1 MKRSL
6 SHRFASLVVLC
17 LALALG
23 ETQAAE
29 SDYLDHPIP
38 HLGAADREGRLIFW
52 REIGVVSLGQ
62 QSILP
67 LRLRYSTTANLGF
80 PLFGRNWFCPLLE
93 STLIAESEKK
103 LSWLNLGGRSTTL
116 RLQKDGTFQSG
127 NGQISV
133 RKISQSESSL
143 TVEGWEYKYVSGKL
157 RSVRLAS
164 GSEYK
169 WVWQGS
175 RLLGI
180 SSADGQMILS
190 LEYTGSQERPTAIV
204 IGKNRN
210 NLVYQRVPVVSDV
223 LGQGAISGYED
234 SLSEINGT
242 KLMEKYSVELTPA
255 GDYVMELASSRT
267 GTRKYVWKGLDG
279 KTISDGAWTYS
290 VEERPNFVPVVK
302 RKNSEGGVE
311 SYYHNSKTGTSVQ
324 TLPDGTVIT
333 RNYFSARGPTQNKI
347 RNATSTK
354 DGKEISSRQWSYDE
368 KGRLIRDRS
377 GEYERTWSWSED
389 GRLTEE
395 SESMGDKVLMLVR
408 YDETG
413 RPTERTLRDKTYKYT
428 YEAGKKIVQRVQDG
442 KVLSTRVI
450 DNATGAV
457 AFFKPD
463 ETNGSLQGAF
473 SKVLSSVSAKDLEQ
487 ARMLAERSL
496 QILQNEK
503 SQ

>member
-1 MKRSL
+1 MKKSL
-6 SHRFASLVVLC
+6 AVGLVPLVVFC
-17 LALALG
+17 LALAIG
-23 ETQAAE
+23 GIQAAE

-52 REIGVVSLGQ
+52 REIGLVSLEP
-62 QSILP
+62 QSGLP
-67 LRLRYSTTANLGF
+67 LRLRYSATGNLGF
-80 PLFGRNWFCPLLE
+80 PLFGKNWYCPLLE
-93 STLIAESEKK
+93 TSLVAESETK
-103 LSWLNLGGRSTTL
+103 LLWSNLGGRSIPL

-127 NGQISV
+127 NGKISV

-143 TVEGWEYKYVSGKL
+143 TAEGWEYKYVSGKL
-157 RSVRLAS
+157 RSLKVPS

-180 SSADGQMILS
+180 SAADGQMLLS
-190 LEYTGSQERPTAIV
+190 LEYTGSQERPTAV
-204 IGKNRN
+204 VVGKARN
-210 NLVYQRVPVVSDV
+210 DLAYQRVPVVSDV

-242 KLMEKYSVELTPA
+242 KLMEKYPVELTPA
-255 GDYVMELASSRT
+255 GEYVMELTSSRT
-267 GTRKYVWKGLDG
+267 GDRKYVWKGLDG

-290 VEERPNFVPVVK
+290 VEERPNIGPVVS

-311 SYYHNSKTGTSVQ
+311 SYYHNAKTGTSVQ

-354 DGKEISSRQWSYDE
+354 GGREISSRQWSYDE
-368 KGRLIRDRS
+368 MGRLIRDRS
-377 GEYERTWSWSED
+377 GQYERTWSWSDD

-395 SESMGDKVLMLVR
+395 SESIGDKVLMLVR
-408 YDETG
+408 YDDSG
-413 RPTERTLRDKTYKYT
+413 RPTERTLRDKTYKYS

-450 DNATGAV
+450 DPATGAV

-463 ETNGSLQGAF
+463 ETNGSLQGGF
-473 SKVLSSVSAKDLEQ
+473 SKVLNSVSAKDLEQ
-487 ARMLAERSL
+487 ARVLAERSL

-503 SQ
+503 SH